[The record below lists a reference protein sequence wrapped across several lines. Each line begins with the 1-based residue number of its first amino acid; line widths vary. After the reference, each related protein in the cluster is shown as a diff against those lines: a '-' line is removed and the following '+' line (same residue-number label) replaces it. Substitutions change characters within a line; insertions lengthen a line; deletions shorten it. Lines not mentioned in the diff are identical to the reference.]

1 MSDHDNYDEAITN
14 IGHTRQLTKLFMSLS
29 ELEILLYCCCPLFY
43 LGKVDRIS
51 FAFFSGFY
59 MISLKSTPSTSS
71 ISWSLLSSLVFFPS
85 TVGGLGFGMISGIVS
100 FANVVEAASG
110 PGVVGIT
117 GGVDSRYFVLV
128 SGQPCH

>member
-1 MSDHDNYDEAITN
+1 
-14 IGHTRQLTKLFMSLS
+14 
-29 ELEILLYCCCPLFY
+29 
-43 LGKVDRIS
+43 
-51 FAFFSGFY
+51 
-59 MISLKSTPSTSS
+59 MISLKLPRVV
-71 ISWSLLSSLVFFPS
+71 ISWSFTLFSSGSFPS